1 MLMGAGA
8 KIGGIIILLII
19 LGGLYYLY
27 SIGTFATLLST
38 PISSI
43 INNPNSYV
51 GKQITVTG
59 DLGDGDISGTNWYGL
74 YSPVGYVEVYINNKS
89 PYAIY
94 DYAVNYTM
102 TGVFTKTEGCSLP
115 YSVGINLGSCSNIS
129 STFGSKTT
137 EIYYLNVSSVKP
149 A

>member
-1 MLMGAGA
+1 MGAGA
-8 KIGGIIILLII
+8 TIGGIIILLII

-27 SIGTFATLLST
+27 SIGTFTTLLST

-59 DLGDGDISGTNWYGL
+59 DLGDGAVSGTNWYSL
-74 YSPVGYVEVYINNKS
+74 YSRVGYVEVHINNES
-89 PYAIY
+89 PYAAY
-94 DYAVNYTM
+94 DYSTNYTM
-102 TGVFTKTEGCSLP
+102 TGIFTKTEGCSLP
-115 YSVGINLGSCSNIS
+115 YSAGINLGSCSNIS
-129 STFGSKTT
+129 STFGSKTI